1 MTCGRLLQ
9 IFSPNPKEAELTW
22 PRDSRVSGK
31 HGRAG
36 QVSEQA
42 TTPAANRRRPM
53 SSSAY
58 HSANFAVSYQDT
70 KHSIEKTI
78 KKEKKRDDLGAR
90 DATRSVQEGGWQWVC
105 STETAKTDRHHHH
118 STRRAHGAVASSSDQ
133 SQFLFSFPLSSLE
146 RKREQFRRQHAP
158 GQTRVHQQ

>member
-1 MTCGRLLQ
+1 MTCVAAPNLC
-9 IFSPNPKEAELTW
+9 PNPKEAELTW

-31 HGRAG
+31 HGRTG

-105 STETAKTDRHHHH
+105 STETATTDRHR
-118 STRRAHGAVASSSDQ
+118 STRRAHGAVALRQ
-133 SQFLFSFPLSSLE
+133 TNFSFFFLSSTHSVP
-146 RKREQFRRQHAP
+146 K
-158 GQTRVHQQ
+158 